1 MSSRGTR
8 RRIADTVLVVDDRW
22 SSEERAEG
30 HEQSADDFVARAFAA
45 VAVLGN
51 HPEGLRVV
59 ELAAELGV
67 SRATAYR
74 DVGVLRRAGVPL
86 ERVCVEG
93 DVARWRLAT

>member
-1 MSSRGTR
+1 MAAECWTSGDRERYSHR
-8 RRIADTVLVVDDRW
+8 ADYCL
-22 SSEERAEG
+22 
-30 HEQSADDFVARAFAA
+30 ARALTA
-45 VAVLGN
+45 VAVLGA